1 VAEETTRPSCSP
13 CRNLCETCVDA
24 IVTRCEAVCFL
35 WPLLYWTNC
44 GVYATVPIDGAVPG
58 IGGRRK
64 GSWGG
69 SSPHYRLYGSFLR
82 PSGWALMA
90 RTPKQIASSRRRR
103 LLEKLSKRDGNYCR
117 ICGGPLSGDD
127 VVEVDHRVPLCRGGA
142 NVEAN
147 LQLAHR
153 SCNRAKAGR
162 RQVSIHVIL
171 DDLWARLDAQQETIN
186 ALMAC
191 IEDYIVMRDRT

>member
-1 VAEETTRPSCSP
+1 
-13 CRNLCETCVDA
+13 
-24 IVTRCEAVCFL
+24 
-35 WPLLYWTNC
+35 
-44 GVYATVPIDGAVPG
+44 
-58 IGGRRK
+58 
-64 GSWGG
+64 
-69 SSPHYRLYGSFLR
+69 
-82 PSGWALMA
+82 MA

-127 VVEVDHRVPLCRGGA
+127 VVELDHRVPLCRGGA